1 MGTIAVKEIKRMPK
15 PSKEETVM
23 VMPRRKRGLLGI
35 WEGKI
40 HGDDAVFNLN

>member
-1 MGTIAVKEIKRMPK
+1 MDTIVVKEIKRMPK

-35 WEGKI
+35 WKGKV
-40 HGDDAVFNLN
+40 HYDDAIFNLD